1 MKKSHHYASFLTL
14 FAFTALLLAGNRV
27 NAAEEAAANDPS
39 VKHAPITTAVRG
51 VPVEISA
58 LVEAAQGSSLT
69 SVTVLVRVSDAG
81 TPLKVDMAGKD
92 DGSFNA
98 VLPVTLIK
106 NVNVFWYAID
116 ARDSEGRIGGTVW
129 YRVVILDAIDT
140 GGGAGAEAKSW
151 KKAAWIG
158 GGLLVAGGAA
168 AIIAN
173 QDDDDDNGN
182 NNTPPPEPSGSSA
195 PPPPPKENGGNDS
208 PDLSVLT
215 NFICNVTGNETA
227 SYENFSRCDGVDDIL
242 VLVCNTCLNADISAT
257 TSWGASDAISGFS
270 NVGCNTSVPRLR
282 LAKPRGFPTPGT
294 ETVTILVNGVVIDTQ
309 VWPPLSD
316 NSCF

>member
-1 MKKSHHYASFLTL
+1 MKKTCNYVVLLT
-14 FAFTALLLAGNRV
+14 FIAFTALSLVGNRV
-27 NAAEEAAANDPS
+27 DAVEESSSNDPS

-51 VPVEISA
+51 VPVEITT
-58 LVEAAQGSSLT
+58 VVTAAEGSSLT

-81 TPLKVDMAGKD
+81 TPVKVDMAGQD

-98 VLPVTLIK
+98 VLPVTMIK

-129 YRVVILDAIDT
+129 YRVVILDAIDS

-158 GGLLVAGGAA
+158 GGLLAVGGAA

-173 QDDDDDNGN
+173 QDDDDNDGEN
-182 NNTPPPEPSGSSA
+182 NNVPPPKSSGS
-195 PPPPPKENGGNDS
+195 PPPPPKDNSGNDS
-208 PDLSVLT
+208 PDLSGLT
-215 NFICNVTGNETA
+215 NFICNVTGNESA
-227 SYENFSRCDGVDDIL
+227 AYENFSRCDGTDDIL
-242 VLVCNTCLNADISAT
+242 VLICNTCLNADISAT

-270 NVGCNTSVPRLR
+270 NLGCNTSVPRLR
-282 LAKPRGFPTPGT
+282 LPKPPGFPTPGT